1 MTVGK
6 LYHITPQFYLRVTK
20 TFNRNKLLKNMTKK
34 DPSYKKPQDP
44 KSFGAFLKK
53 RAPIYLGL
61 IGLFFIFAYPAITEK
76 NLDSI
81 LDDSFDGND
90 RIAVDMIKFYSG
102 QNDTGITI
110 FEVIEEKINEKYE
123 GVKIFDDENTSA
135 TFFVESI
142 PPFLEAKNEFTH
154 QVIFTFN
161 TDGNQP
167 IIYNWFVNIENG
179 EISPIDDDTKNIQQ
193 TVDYYD

>member
-1 MTVGK
+1 MV
-6 LYHITPQFYLRVTK
+6 
-20 TFNRNKLLKNMTKK
+20 KK
-34 DPSYKKPQDP
+34 DPNYKKPQDP

-61 IGLFFIFAYPAITEK
+61 LGLFFIFAYPALTEN
-76 NLDSI
+76 NLNSI
-81 LDDSFDGND
+81 LDDSFQGNE
-90 RIAVDMIKFYSG
+90 RIAVDMVKFYSG
-102 QNDTGITI
+102 PNDTGITI

-123 GVKIFDDENTSA
+123 GVKIFDDENISA

-161 TDGNQP
+161 TEGNQP

-179 EISPIDDDTKNIQQ
+179 EISPIDGDTKNIQQ